1 VTTRCAAHFH
11 NTIWA
16 YRRHHCRCPAA
27 VAIERAYG
35 RLRASRRP
43 RAQRPNSG
51 GRPKASEID
60 YDWVKVE
67 RAIAGD
73 RSFRLTV
80 PELADAIARLDRF
93 GRTAE
98 QIAVRLG
105 VAERTVQRHRT
116 ARREAAEKE
125 TAAVSS
131 RRTPMSTPAERSTS
145 QGNRTAHLRQDQ
157 AA

>member
-1 VTTRCAAHFH
+1 MTTRCAAHFH

-51 GRPKASEID
+51 GRPKASEVD

-67 RAIAGD
+67 RAVAGD
-73 RSFRLTV
+73 KSFRLTV
-80 PELADAIARLDRF
+80 PELADAIARLDRYNL
-93 GRTAE
+93 TAAE
-98 QIAVRLG
+98 IAVRLG

-125 TAAVSS
+125 TAAVVS
-131 RRTPMSTPAERSTS
+131 RRNPMPTPAERSKS
-145 QGNRTAHLRQDQ
+145 QGHRTATHRQDQ